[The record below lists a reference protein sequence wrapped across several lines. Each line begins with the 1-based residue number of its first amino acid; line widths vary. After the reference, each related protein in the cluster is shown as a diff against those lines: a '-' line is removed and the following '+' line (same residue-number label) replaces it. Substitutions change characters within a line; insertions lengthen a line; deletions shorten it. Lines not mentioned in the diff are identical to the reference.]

1 MFFPAKRLAILIA
14 QRFPKRIIVPI
25 ELLPI
30 YAVSDGRRIY
40 RELTGLKR
48 TFAMKRVIATFAIV
62 FLLLA
67 AGSTLSADA
76 IKQGDPAPGFE
87 LRDQNGQL
95 HSLEDYRN
103 RWVALYFYPK
113 DDTPGCTTEACEFRD
128 DIFAFK
134 ELDCQI
140 LGVSLDDE
148 VSHKAF
154 ADKYSL
160 PFPLLADTDRTTS
173 DAYGVT
179 TKMFGMTVAKRQ
191 TFLIDPNGRV
201 AKHYAKVDPDTHS
214 QQVLADLRELINP

>member
-1 MFFPAKRLAILIA
+1 MRLVILID
-14 QRFPKRIIVPI
+14 QNLPRRIIVPKTM
-25 ELLPI
+25 
-30 YAVSDGRRIY
+30 RT
-40 RELTGLKR
+40 LT
-48 TFAMKRVIATFAIV
+48 MKHVFTAIV
-62 FLLLA
+62 TAFFLFSGGNVPLA
-67 AGSTLSADA
+67 GE
-76 IKQGDPAPGFE
+76 IKEGDPAPGFE

-95 HSLEDYRN
+95 HSLEDYRDK
-103 RWVALYFYPK
+103 WVAVYFYPK

-160 PFPLLADTDRTTS
+160 PFPLLADTDGTTS
-173 DAYGVT
+173 EAYGVKA
-179 TKMFGMTVAKRQ
+179 KMFGVTVARRQ
-191 TFLIDPNGRV
+191 TFLIDPSGRV

-214 QQVLADLRELINP
+214 KQVLADLKALINP